1 MVACAG
7 SAAAGAGM
15 WRGLHC
21 DWRVWW
27 WGVAGAWLGGA
38 AGCAAE
44 CADLCIG
51 TRGRNIE
58 RQGRGEQR
66 KTLRSG
72 INVRNAT
79 QRIGKGRKFLP
90 LEEWED
96 AGKSGFSL
104 I

>member
-1 MVACAG
+1 MREVRRRVLVCG
-7 SAAAGAGM
+7 EDCTVTGVIGVCGAQ
-15 WRGLHC
+15 
-21 DWRVWW
+21 
-27 WGVAGAWLGGA
+27 AWFGGA

-51 TRGRNIE
+51 TKGRNIE

-79 QRIGKGRKFLP
+79 QRIGKGRKFLS